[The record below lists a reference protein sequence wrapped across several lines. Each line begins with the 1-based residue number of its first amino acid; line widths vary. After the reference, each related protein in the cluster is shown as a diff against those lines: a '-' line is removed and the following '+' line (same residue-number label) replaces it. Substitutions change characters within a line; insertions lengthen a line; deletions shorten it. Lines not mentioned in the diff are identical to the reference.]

1 MKVNL
6 GEREDRS
13 AAVDGPTT
21 VGLLAVLTVVVT
33 VGTLVGIGIGSH
45 AGPPIAMGGALIAA
59 FALTLE

>member
-1 MKVNL
+1 MKTNL
-6 GEREDRS
+6 VEGDGRS
-13 AAVDGPTT
+13 AAVDGPTL

-33 VGTLVGIGIGSH
+33 VVTLVGIGIESH